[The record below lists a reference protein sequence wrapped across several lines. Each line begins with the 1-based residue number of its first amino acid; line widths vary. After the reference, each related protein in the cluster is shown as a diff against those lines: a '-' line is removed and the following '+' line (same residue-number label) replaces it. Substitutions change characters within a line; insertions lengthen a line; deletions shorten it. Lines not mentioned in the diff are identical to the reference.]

1 MWPRVRDQRPLL
13 AALAGLVG
21 LTWLSLWMWG
31 RSPYAR
37 FLSHEEL
44 GNVNGVGIPYDS
56 TVLLF
61 VAAWTLM
68 IVAMMLPTTLPLVAL
83 FHSFVRNRP
92 NQAGLTALLVTGY
105 LSVWALFGLVAHV
118 GDRFVHEA
126 VEHTAW
132 LEANEW
138 MIGAGTVMLAGLYQ
152 FTPLKHMCLD
162 KCRSPM
168 SFVMQ
173 HWRGGRPEQ
182 EALRLGIHHGAFC
195 VGCCWSLMLLMFAV
209 GVGSLAWMLAL
220 AAVMAVEK
228 NVSWGRGLSTPLGAA
243 LIGLGM
249 VLIATQTSLT

>member
-1 MWPRVRDQRPLL
+1 LL

-44 GNVNGVGIPYDS
+44 GHVNGVGITYDS
-56 TVLLF
+56 TVLFF

-68 IVAMMLPTTLPLVAL
+68 IVAMMLPTSLPLVAL

-92 NQAGLTALLVTGY
+92 NQARLTALLVTGY

-173 HWRGGRPEQ
+173 HWRGGRPER

-228 NVSWGRGLSTPLGAA
+228 NVSWGRGLSTPLGAV

-249 VLIATQTSLT
+249 VLIVTQTSLT